1 MSTIEL
7 RHVIS
12 EYLSQIDDISFL
24 KAIKTIIESKATDQV
39 YKLTPD
45 QKKRVEMGR
54 EQFQNGKTIPQEE
67 LKIEI
72 DQWLNSK

>member
-1 MSTIEL
+1 MGTIEL